1 MGLRGSRRP
10 TSHIQANS
18 QDEQGQKVGAGGGR
32 RQPQGLQGMDDG
44 VSGGARSAQ
53 GWISS
58 TAG

>member
-10 TSHIQANS
+10 TSHIQADS
-18 QDEQGQKVGAGGGR
+18 QDEQGQKVGAGWG
-32 RQPQGLQGMDDG
+32 GLQGMDDG